1 MSNLLKKYYQSL
13 SMQTWLFFNANASWA
28 TQTCLSGLFAGTLVL
43 FFNFILCFF
52 SFVFQFYLSTFDLF

>member
-1 MSNLLKKYYQSL
+1 
-13 SMQTWLFFNANASWA
+13 MQTWLFFNANASWA

-43 FFNFILCFF
+43 FFNFIFCFF